1 MAWSEMGNARLL
13 SLGLGTR
20 WNLRDFLVFEPTHVE
35 NNILWQSM
43 QIQDCL
49 MTMLPMT
56 RAAFSRWPRLALDK
70 AGTTYLAKAWLWL
83 KAVGR
88 PGAALRVRRFTT
100 KATPAIIAATKARTP
115 MTIPAIAPPLR
126 PLEVLSGSALFS
138 CWVSPVA
145 CGLVVEFNEAGTV
158 NESRVQPATAANS
171 GWQPLPN

>member
-56 RAAFSRWPRLALDK
+56 RAAFSR
-70 AGTTYLAKAWLWL
+70 
-83 KAVGR
+83 
-88 PGAALRVRRFTT
+88 
-100 KATPAIIAATKARTP
+100 
-115 MTIPAIAPPLR
+115 
-126 PLEVLSGSALFS
+126 
-138 CWVSPVA
+138 
-145 CGLVVEFNEAGTV
+145 
-158 NESRVQPATAANS
+158 
-171 GWQPLPN
+171 